1 MGSYNS
7 GRRGGKRTTD
17 DMHVLDIRHIQ
28 RAGRLTP
35 GQSFS
40 WQWSR
45 RGEVVASIN
54 MRTDT
59 DRVTLTYRSCSNGGE
74 WQGMNYPVYLA
85 WTDCHYGGQRAWWL
99 CPAVGCGR
107 RVAVLYGGKVYA
119 CRHCQKLAY
128 RTQREA
134 PDDRALRRANT
145 LRKQLGWVAGIAHG
159 EGTKP
164 KGMHWRTYDRMRMT
178 YYAHSNSAFAGMAE
192 KMGLAMGRLE
202 GIRGNVERLRL

>member
-1 MGSYNS
+1 MGGYNS

-17 DMHVLDIRHIQ
+17 EMHVLDIRHIQ

-59 DRVTLTYRSCSNGGE
+59 DRVTLMYRSRSNGGE
-74 WQGMNYPVYLA
+74 WQDMNYPVYLA
-85 WTDCHYGGQRAWWL
+85 WTGCNYGGRRAWWL

-107 RVAVLYGGKVYA
+107 RVAVLFGGKVYA
-119 CRHCQKLAY
+119 CRHCHKLAY
-128 RTQREA
+128 RTQREQ
-134 PDDRALRRANT
+134 PHDRACNRADT
-145 LRKQLGWVAGIAHG
+145 IRSRLGWEPGILNG
-159 EGTKP
+159 SGGKP
-164 KGMHWRTYDRMRMT
+164 KGMHWKTYQRLKSHHD
-178 YYAHSNSAFAGMAE
+178 ALVQVSFHDI
-192 KMGLAMGRLE
+192 GRKLGFLHKLLE
-202 GIRGNVERLRL
+202 A